1 MGFSGGGS
9 NILKA
14 HQHDGTVS
22 QDGGSLD
29 ADNITQMGMAA
40 GDIMYSDGTH
50 LQILNLGSAT
60 DTLTVNGA
68 ATGPEWAS
76 SAGSGG
82 NYSFIETITQASD
95 AEKFLATLA
104 TDYVY
109 ADFSHLVMTGNF
121 KSRCAANYTVGLQM
135 RLSHSAGEGL
145 DTSGYFNTGIYF
157 NQADGLNSVFWSSN
171 AGQPLY
177 TDTTTGQGIND
188 AMTIN
193 FQVDFYNNVMTD
205 GSYLLK
211 PFFYQS
217 CVNSF
222 NGYQS
227 GFGYHEST
235 TGHAPSALHEF
246 EFAFFNNDY
255 TKPTG
260 VYEVLQDSTVSF
272 WSVANT

>member
-1 MGFSGGGS
+1 MGFSGGS
-9 NILKA
+9 ANVTKA
-14 HQHDGTVS
+14 HTHDSTVV
-22 QDGGSLD
+22 QDGGSL
-29 ADNITQMGMAA
+29 AANVTQFGLSA
-40 GDIMYSDGTH
+40 GSILYSDGSNIQE
-50 LQILNLGSAT
+50 LGVGSAT
-60 DTLTVNGA
+60 DSLVVNAGA
-68 ATGPEWAS
+68 TAPEWATA
-76 SAGSGG
+76 AGAGG

-121 KSRCAANYTVGLQM
+121 KSKCAAGYTVGLQM
-135 RLSHSAGEGL
+135 RLSHSAGSGL
-145 DTSGYFNTGIYF
+145 DTAGYYNTAIYF
-157 NQADGLNSVFWSSN
+157 NQADGLNSVYWSGN
-171 AGQPLY
+171 AGIPLY

-188 AMTIN
+188 AMTVN
-193 FQVDFYNNVMTD
+193 FQVDFYNNVLTD
-205 GSYLLK
+205 SAYVLK
-211 PFFYQS
+211 PCFYQ
-217 CVNSF
+217 CTCNPF

-227 GFGYHEST
+227 GFFYHESAAAHPHET
-235 TGHAPSALHEF
+235 LHEF

>member
-1 MGFSGGGS
+1 MGFSGGGTGVLT
-9 NILKA
+9 N
-14 HQHDGTVS
+14 HTHDTAVTN
-22 QDGGSLD
+22 DGGALAANATMFGLSAGSLL
-29 ADNITQMGMAA
+29 
-40 GDIMYSDGTH
+40 YSDGSNIQE
-50 LQILNLGSAT
+50 LGVGSAT
-60 DTLTVNGA
+60 DSLVVNAGA
-68 ATGPEWAS
+68 TAPEWATA
-76 SAGSGG
+76 AGAGG

-171 AGQPLY
+171 PGQPLY

-193 FQVDFYNNVMTD
+193 FQVDFYNNVLTD

>member
-1 MGFSGGGS
+1 MGFAGGGGGVLTNHTHDTAVTNDGGALAANATMFGLSAGSLLYSDGS
-9 NILKA
+9 NIQEL
-14 HQHDGTVS
+14 GV
-22 QDGGSLD
+22 
-29 ADNITQMGMAA
+29 
-40 GDIMYSDGTH
+40 
-50 LQILNLGSAT
+50 GSAT
-60 DTLTVNGA
+60 DSLVVNAGA
-68 ATGPEWAS
+68 TAPEWATA
-76 SAGSGG
+76 AGAGG

-95 AEKFLATLA
+95 SEKFLATLA
-104 TDYVY
+104 TDYLY